1 MQDSKNFKK
10 NNLFNRF
17 FLVFFFKFILHK
29 NRAIMTVNQILSKKG
44 REVFSVLPTITVFEA
59 LGVMSEKNIGA
70 ILIIENTQLKGILS
84 ERDYARKIALK
95 AKSSKKTFVNE
106 IMEENVVIVKPSDNL
121 DYCMELMDSKRVR
134 HLPVSE
140 NDIIIGIISISDVVK
155 SIIEIQKETIKH
167 LDSYISQ

>member
-1 MQDSKNFKK
+1 
-10 NNLFNRF
+10 
-17 FLVFFFKFILHK
+17 
-29 NRAIMTVNQILSKKG
+29 MTVNQILSKKG
-44 REVFSVLPTITVFEA
+44 KEVFSVPPTITVYEA

-70 ILIIENTQLKGILS
+70 ILIIENTKLKGILS

-95 AKSSKKTFVNE
+95 AKSSKKTFVHE

-121 DYCMELMDSKRVR
+121 DYCMELMNTKRVR

-140 NDIIIGIISISDVVK
+140 NEIIIGIISISDVVK
-155 SIIEIQKETIKH
+155 AIIEMQKDTIKH

>member
-1 MQDSKNFKK
+1 
-10 NNLFNRF
+10 
-17 FLVFFFKFILHK
+17 
-29 NRAIMTVNQILSKKG
+29 MTVNQILSKKG
-44 REVFSVLPTITVFEA
+44 KEVFSVLPSITVFEA

-70 ILIIENTQLKGILS
+70 ILIIENTKLIGILS

-95 AKSSKKTFVNE
+95 AKSSKKTLVYE
-106 IMEENVVIVKPSDNL
+106 IMEENVVTVKPTDNL
-121 DYCMELMDSKRVR
+121 DYCMELMNSKRVR

-140 NDIIIGIISISDVVK
+140 NNIIIGIISISDVVK

>member
-1 MQDSKNFKK
+1 
-10 NNLFNRF
+10 
-17 FLVFFFKFILHK
+17 
-29 NRAIMTVNQILSKKG
+29 MTVNQILAKKG
-44 REVFSVLPTITVFEA
+44 KEVYSVPSTITVYEA

-70 ILIIENTQLKGILS
+70 ILIIEDTVLKGILS

-95 AKSSKKTFVNE
+95 AKSSKKTFVYE
-106 IMEENVVIVKPSDNL
+106 IMEENVVTVKPSDNL
-121 DYCMELMDSKRVR
+121 EYCMELMDTKRVR

-140 NDIIIGIISISDVVK
+140 NNLIIGIISISDVVK